1 MTIKRI
7 LTILS
12 FVCAANML
20 VAQTDTIPVS
30 WLDTV
35 RLQDEPATV
44 SDTWLLDM
52 IQSARLSANADTA
65 DLLVGSDTLGYIMVD
80 TISGD
85 TLWTVAQVLERDS
98 IRREIALMDSLKA
111 LNAQLE
117 EQTHEVPVI
126 AVQRSLVKDAE
137 EDQRD
142 VMRAIRNMH
151 TPWRKEATIIAQM
164 TQNYVSPNWYQGGVS
179 SFAVLSI
186 MKGQIGYYGD
196 RFTWENTGEWRAGG
210 STAKEDTLRYVAC
223 TDDLFRLYTK
233 TNYKA
238 VNKLYYSFS
247 AEFETR
253 FFRTYKTN
261 TMTLKSAPFSPVR
274 LNLALGIDYKP
285 IEGMSISFS
294 PLAYK
299 MIHVADTVNMNKAD
313 YGIEAGKKT
322 LNDVGSSIR
331 FEYVWKPVREVVLE
345 TKLYMY
351 TNYKKVELDLEVNCD
366 FIINRFFSARVM
378 LHPRY
383 DNTVILDGQDKAK
396 MQFKELLSIG
406 FAHKFR

>member
-1 MTIKRI
+1 
-7 LTILS
+7 
-12 FVCAANML
+12 
-20 VAQTDTIPVS
+20 
-30 WLDTV
+30 
-35 RLQDEPATV
+35 
-44 SDTWLLDM
+44 M

-65 DLLVGSDTLGYIMVD
+65 DLLVGFDTLGYIMVD

-261 TMTLKSAPFSPVR
+261 TTTLKSAPFSPVR

-383 DNTVILDGQDKAK
+383 DNTVILEGQEKAK

>member
-1 MTIKRI
+1 M
-7 LTILS
+7 
-12 FVCAANML
+12 
-20 VAQTDTIPVS
+20 
-30 WLDTV
+30 
-35 RLQDEPATV
+35 QDEPAAAV

-179 SFAVLSI
+179 SFAVLS
-186 MKGQIGYYGD
+186 KIG
-196 RFTWENTGEWRAGG
+196 RA
-210 STAKEDTLRYVAC
+210 
-223 TDDLFRLYTK
+223 
-233 TNYKA
+233 
-238 VNKLYYSFS
+238 
-247 AEFETR
+247 
-253 FFRTYKTN
+253 
-261 TMTLKSAPFSPVR
+261 
-274 LNLALGIDYKP
+274 
-285 IEGMSISFS
+285 
-294 PLAYK
+294 
-299 MIHVADTVNMNKAD
+299 HV
-313 YGIEAGKKT
+313 
-322 LNDVGSSIR
+322 
-331 FEYVWKPVREVVLE
+331 
-345 TKLYMY
+345 
-351 TNYKKVELDLEVNCD
+351 
-366 FIINRFFSARVM
+366 
-378 LHPRY
+378 
-383 DNTVILDGQDKAK
+383 
-396 MQFKELLSIG
+396 
-406 FAHKFR
+406 